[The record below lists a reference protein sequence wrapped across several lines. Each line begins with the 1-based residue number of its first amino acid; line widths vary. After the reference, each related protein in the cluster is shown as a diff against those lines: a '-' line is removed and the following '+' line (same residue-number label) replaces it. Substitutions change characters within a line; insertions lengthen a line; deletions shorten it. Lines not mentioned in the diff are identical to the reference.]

1 MATSVELSDDVEA
14 RISRLSGQRRQSP
27 QTIIQEAVQQYVE
40 REEARE
46 SLRQDAEAFW
56 ADYRAT
62 GMYLPGDE
70 ARAWLRT
77 WGTEAETEPP
87 PLHG

>member
-1 MATSVELSDDVEA
+1 MTTSVALGDDLEA

-27 QTIIQEAVQQYVE
+27 QTIIHEAIQQYVE
-40 REEARE
+40 RAEARE
-46 SLRQDAEAFW
+46 SFRQEAEASW

-87 PLHG
+87 PLHS